1 MKASF
6 MTCLLVVVSLYITI
20 IIFFLTT
27 HVLHIAGIPQCH
39 WHGQHDEFDCIVIDL
54 LGPNLNQLKEVTT
67 KLPVDVVIDFG
78 CQMVSILKHINN

>member
-1 MKASF
+1 M
-6 MTCLLVVVSLYITI
+6 LLLFSHHSCFAY
-20 IIFFLTT
+20 
-27 HVLHIAGIPQCH
+27 IAGIPQCH

-78 CQMVSILKHINN
+78 CQMVNVLKHIKQLTHFRPRLP